1 MAATAAQVAQL
12 RRMVAETTDATYTD
26 ADLATYLEAY
36 PTIDADGNAPDDTD
50 WDSTALDIHSA
61 AAAIWEEKAAAV
73 GGNFDFAADSATFN
87 RSQVFAH
94 YMKQARYH
102 NARRQPGTIKL
113 VVSPQPTAA
122 EWVSNLAEVD

>member
-12 RRMVAETTDATYTD
+12 RRMVAEMTDATYTD
-26 ADLATYLEAY
+26 ADLATYLETY

-50 WDSTALDIHSA
+50 WDATALDLHSA
-61 AAAIWEEKAAAV
+61 AAAIWEEKAATAAQDFTFSAD
-73 GGNFDFAADSATFN
+73 GGNYN
-87 RSQVFAH
+87 RSDVFAQ

-113 VVSPQPTAA
+113 LVSPQPTVI

>member
-12 RRMVAETTDATYTD
+12 RRMTAEMTDATYTD

-36 PTIDADGNAPDDTD
+36 PTIDADGNAPDDDD
-50 WDSTALDIHSA
+50 WDATALDLHSA

-73 GGNFDFAADSATFN
+73 GGNFDFTADSATFN

-113 VVSPQPTAA
+113 IVSPQPTAV

>member
-1 MAATAAQVAQL
+1 MAATAGQVAQL
-12 RRMVAETTDATYTD
+12 RRMTAETTDATYTD

-36 PTIDADGNAPDDTD
+36 PTIDADGNAPDDDD
-50 WDSTALDIHSA
+50 WDATALDLHSA

-73 GGNFDFAADSATFN
+73 GGNFDFTADSATFN
-87 RSQVFAH
+87 RSQVFAQ

-113 VVSPQPTAA
+113 VVSPQPTAV
-122 EWVSNLAEVD
+122 EWVSNLAEDI